1 MCIYMYIYQIYTY
14 IHVCIHT
21 YIHAYIY
28 IHIRVL
34 PQVKTTTS
42 LDRNV
47 FELSLAELHFAL
59 RPGISQKTKISK

>member
-1 MCIYMYIYQIYTY
+1 MYMYIYS
-14 IHVCIHT
+14 
-21 YIHAYIY
+21 
-28 IHIRVL
+28 RVL